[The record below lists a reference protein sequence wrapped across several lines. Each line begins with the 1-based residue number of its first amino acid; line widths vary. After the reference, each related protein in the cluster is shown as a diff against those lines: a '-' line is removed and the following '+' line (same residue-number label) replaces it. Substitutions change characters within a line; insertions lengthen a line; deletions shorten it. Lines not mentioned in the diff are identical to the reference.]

1 MVKESNMGVYNLA
14 RMTSTTTGTGT
25 LTLGSAV
32 SGSLSFADAGVP
44 DGAVVS
50 YGISDGANTEV
61 GRGTYTSAGTT
72 LSRDT
77 VLASTNSG
85 NKINCSGNEQ
95 VSIVVVNKD
104 LTRYV
109 SVQVIA
115 PGVNCSTGDDK
126 IRIVIPPEL
135 AGANLT
141 SVHAYN
147 TTAGTTGTMDI
158 QVHNLT
164 DAQDMLSTVIT
175 IDSTENGSDT
185 AATPAVIDTSH
196 DDVAAYDVLR
206 IDVDAIHT
214 TPAKGLLVTLGFS
227 F

>member
-1 MVKESNMGVYNLA
+1 MAIYNLA

-32 SGSLSFADAGVP
+32 SGFLSFADAGVP
-44 DGAVVS
+44 DGASVT
-50 YGISDGANTEV
+50 YCIDDGANTEL
-61 GRGTYTSAGTT
+61 GRGVYTSAGTT
-72 LSRDT
+72 LSRVT

-85 NKINCSGNEQ
+85 NKINCSGTEQ
-95 VSIVVVNKD
+95 LSIVISTKE

-109 SVQVIA
+109 SAQAIA
-115 PGVNCSTGDDK
+115 PGTNCSTGNDK
-126 IRIVIPPEL
+126 VRIVIPPEL
-135 AGANLT
+135 AGMNLT

-147 TTAGTTGTMDI
+147 STAGTTGTMDI
-158 QVHNLT
+158 QIHNLT
-164 DAQDMLSTVIT
+164 DTQDMLSTVIT

-196 DDVAAYDVLR
+196 DDVAAYDVLQ
-206 IDVDAIHT
+206 IDVDAVHT

-227 F
+227 Y

>member
-1 MVKESNMGVYNLA
+1 MALYNLA
-14 RMTSTTTGTGT
+14 RVVSETTGTGT
-25 LTLGSAV
+25 LTLGAAV
-32 SGSLSFADAGVP
+32 SGCLTFALAGVP
-44 DGAVVS
+44 DGAVVT
-50 YGISDGANTEV
+50 YGITEGTSSEV
-61 GRGTYTSAGTT
+61 GRGTYASAGPT
-72 LSRDT
+72 LTRDT

-85 NKINCSGNEQ
+85 NKINCAGNEQ
-95 VSIVVVNKD
+95 VFITIASKD

-115 PGVNCSTGDDK
+115 PESTCSTGDDK

-135 AGANLT
+135 AGLNLT

-164 DAQDMLSTVIT
+164 DTVDMLSTKIT
-175 IDSTENGSDT
+175 IDSAENGSDT
-185 AATPAVIDTSH
+185 AATAAVIDTAH

-206 IDVDAIHT
+206 IDVDEVHT

-227 F
+227 S